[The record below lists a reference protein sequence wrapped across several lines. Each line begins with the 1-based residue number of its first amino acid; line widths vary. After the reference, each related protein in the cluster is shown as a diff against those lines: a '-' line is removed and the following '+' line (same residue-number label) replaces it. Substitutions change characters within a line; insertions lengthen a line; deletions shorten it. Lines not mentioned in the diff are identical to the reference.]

1 MAARLMARASPR
13 RLVARRNAVV
23 ASSSRAVPC
32 SVTPEGV
39 ATARRPSV
47 TQLETTVSLS
57 SCDTWADCIAG
68 RMRRSGRRQWTTFL
82 RFLDSNPEV
91 TRDLMYVDASEYK
104 FDAYND
110 AGLALIG
117 DNEAQSA
124 EAAKDMKPPGFTTGQ
139 WWTYLTSVMKL
150 SPVPKDMKFGEI
162 PEGVKRLGGT
172 FVVENGKIT
181 AAWID
186 PLPGSYPEPAEVLRT
201 VEKVAA

>member
-1 MAARLMARASPR
+1 MDDLPEGM
-13 RLVARRNAVV
+13 RLVM
-23 ASSSRAVPC
+23 
-32 SVTPEGV
+32 
-39 ATARRPSV
+39 
-47 TQLETTVSLS
+47 LS
-57 SCDTWADCIAG
+57 IGDVEKLN
-68 RMRRSGRRQWTTFL
+68 Q
-82 RFLDSNPEV
+82 FLDANPEV

-162 PEGVKRLGGT
+162 PEGVKRLGGS